1 MIGSL
6 LIGVVQTFGNFYL
19 PDFALAATYLAMI
32 AVLVLRPRG
41 LFGREE

>member
-1 MIGSL
+1 VS
-6 LIGVVQTFGNFYL
+6 TFGNFYL
-19 PDFALAATYLAMI
+19 PDFALAATYIAMI